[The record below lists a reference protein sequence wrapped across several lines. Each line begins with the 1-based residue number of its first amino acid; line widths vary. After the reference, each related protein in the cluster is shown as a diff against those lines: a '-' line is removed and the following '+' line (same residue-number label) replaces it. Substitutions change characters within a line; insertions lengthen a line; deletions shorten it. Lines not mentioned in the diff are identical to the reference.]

1 MTSGT
6 ATRSGG
12 SERGHSLIGLQSNT
26 PAPSTRTA
34 HVNVYICI
42 YTYIVTCR
50 QFKCADANALFINAR
65 RELCTAGTWLRARHL
80 CTSAVRYIV
89 FPSLLRKIADLCIPS
104 HLIMFQ
110 EEPQMYGGQRPIIQ

>member
-42 YTYIVTCR
+42 YTYIVT
-50 QFKCADANALFINAR
+50 L
-65 RELCTAGTWLRARHL
+65 
-80 CTSAVRYIV
+80 
-89 FPSLLRKIADLCIPS
+89 
-104 HLIMFQ
+104 
-110 EEPQMYGGQRPIIQ
+110 